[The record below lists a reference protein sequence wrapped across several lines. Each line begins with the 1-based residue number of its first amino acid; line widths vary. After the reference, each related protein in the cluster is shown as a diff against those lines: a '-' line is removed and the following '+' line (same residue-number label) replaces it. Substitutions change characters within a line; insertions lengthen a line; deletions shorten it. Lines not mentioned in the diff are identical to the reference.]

1 MNFKRIARALV
12 CLVLVCALV
21 VNISPIKTEAIVA
34 EAVATY
40 LGYGIV
46 AALVLGTAGFVISP
60 TGQDQ
65 LENLGHAFQT
75 SMYQWGTSAEKL
87 EEVEEFF
94 AGLTLYNG
102 GTGSGDD
109 DDDID
114 HRFKIPEAIRRGV
127 AAFTAAAILAGS
139 LVVPEKTLEAPNG
152 YTFYGE
158 HCLVTAPAPS
168 DTLPYTCLCYS
179 PGDVNFEYWLFCG
192 TAPFDIYFSNNKNYW
207 LDSNSDPFV
216 VYVLDDAADL
226 QWFKATNDDS
236 SEYIGSYQVVW
247 ANHDIVDD
255 SNSEIIRVE
264 GSAASSIFT
273 ETTTVEPD
281 IYVGDIPDKVKDG
294 TITEETLEL
303 PMWEIDYTKLATA
316 NPDLAV
322 AVTDLLQNVASGSI
336 TYEDYLN
343 EFAPAVIPDPDP
355 EPEPEP
361 DPTTGADDLILGD
374 IKTSTF
380 FETLTDVVTAP
391 FKWIWEKLD
400 TKLDILKPPEFDF
413 DKLTSIVTAPSRWIW
428 EKLETVVLPAIR
440 AIPDKLLELGTLIES
455 IPGIIT
461 DKMAE
466 IGAQTKAAIEALVVP
481 DEDYLTDKVN
491 ALCEEFAF
499 ADSIVK
505 TAKEL
510 KVGLAGVT
518 TEPPVIY
525 INLGATRGSYD
536 IGGVVP
542 FIDMRWYAEYKPTA
556 DALISAFLWICFI
569 WRMLIHLPGIISGAS
584 GLFNITPMP
593 STHTSPIGAFKG
605 NNSLSAVDP
614 KSGMTYGEMLNLYH
628 EDLYDNPWWEKHF
641 GRNPSF
647 STLQEL
653 YDIDPD

>member
-60 TGQDQ
+60 TGQEQ

-87 EEVEEFF
+87 DEVEEFF
-94 AGLTLYNG
+94 TGLTLYNG
-102 GTGSGDD
+102 STGDGDD
-109 DDDID
+109 DGDID
-114 HRFKIPEAIRRGV
+114 RRFKIPEAIRRGI
-127 AAFTAAAILAGS
+127 AAFTVAAILAGS
-139 LVVPEKTLEAPNG
+139 LSVPDKLNEAPEGYAYYNG
-152 YTFYGE
+152 ILLPTLPCSVDPNSTHAIIYRIDDTFYYASQAYGSGYYFV
-158 HCLVTAPAPS
+158 CSSATQFRAKSNTYLRPLVDGVWITNNS
-168 DTLPYTCLCYS
+168 DDRCIFMIGSSSAVKRNISQL
-179 PGDVNFEYWLFCG
+179 V
-192 TAPFDIYFSNNKNYW
+192 FSNRDMIY
-207 LDSNSDPFV
+207 DGTV
-216 VYVLDDAADL
+216 V
-226 QWFKATNDDS
+226 FSGMEPTSHAT
-236 SEYIGSYQVVW
+236 
-247 ANHDIVDD
+247 A
-255 SNSEIIRVE
+255 
-264 GSAASSIFT
+264 F
-273 ETTTVEPD
+273 VEPD

-294 TITEETLEL
+294 SLTEETLEL
-303 PMWEIDYTKLATA
+303 PLWEIDYSKILTA
-316 NPDLAV
+316 NPDLSV
-322 AVTDLLQNVASGSI
+322 AVTNLLSDVATGKI
-336 TYEDYLN
+336 TYEDYLT
-343 EFAPAVIPDPDP
+343 EFQPTAVPDPEPEP

-361 DPTTGADDLILGD
+361 DPTTGADDADLILGD
-374 IKTSTF
+374 IKTNTF
-380 FETLTDVVTAP
+380 FETLTDIVTAP
-391 FKWIWEKLD
+391 FKWIWEKLE
-400 TKLDILKPPEFDF
+400 TKLDTLKPIEFDF

-440 AIPDKLLELGTLIES
+440 SIPDKLSELGTLIES

-525 INLGATRGSYD
+525 INLGATRGSYN
-536 IGGVVP
+536 IGGTVP
-542 FIDMRWYAEYKPTA
+542 FLDLRWYAEYKSTV
-556 DALISAFLWICFI
+556 DGLISAFLWICFV
-569 WRMLIHLPGIISGAS
+569 WRMLVKLPGIISG
-584 GLFNITPMP
+584 MP
-593 STHTSPIGAFKG
+593 GDFVMTGVHHI
-605 NNSLSAVDP
+605 
-614 KSGMTYGEMLNLYH
+614 GMTEALPVRKKEYEIQRMSNRETIRKG
-628 EDLYDNPWWEKHF
+628 
-641 GRNPSF
+641 
-647 STLQEL
+647 
-653 YDIDPD
+653 PDK

>member
-1 MNFKRIARALV
+1 MNFKRIARALI

-65 LENLGHAFQT
+65 LESLGHAFQT

-114 HRFKIPEAIRRGV
+114 HRFKIPESIRRGV

-139 LVVPEKTLEAPNG
+139 LVVPDKLNEAPHG
-152 YTFYGE
+152 YIFYGE
-158 HCLVTAPAPS
+158 HCLPTGPGPTES
-168 DTLPYTCLCYS
+168 LPYACIVYL
-179 PGDVNFEYWLFCG
+179 PGSESFRFYCG
-192 TAPFDIYFSNNKNYW
+192 PNPFYIRQIYGGPYYMYPGGASFTTYF
-207 LDSNSDPFV
+207 LDSATSVEWSVTNFDKSYAAV
-216 VYVLDDAADL
+216 VNNEII
-226 QWFKATNDDS
+226 WS
-236 SEYIGSYQVVW
+236 
-247 ANHDIVDD
+247 NHDIVDED
-255 SNSEIIRVE
+255 DRSLVVFE
-264 GSAASSIFT
+264 GSAATNVKF
-273 ETTTVEPD
+273 ETVFPE

-294 TITEETLEL
+294 SLTEENLEL
-303 PMWEIDYTKLATA
+303 PMWEIDYTKLAIA

-343 EFAPAVIPDPDP
+343 EFVPAVVPDPDPEP

-361 DPTTGADDLILGD
+361 DPTTGADDFILGD

-428 EKLETVVLPAIR
+428 EKLETVILPAIR
-440 AIPDKLLELGTLIES
+440 EIHDKLSELGTLIES

-536 IGGVVP
+536 IGGTVP
-542 FIDMRWYAEYKPTA
+542 FLDLRWYAEYKPTV
-556 DALISAFLWICFI
+556 DSLISAFLWICFV
-569 WRMLIHLPGIISGAS
+569 WRMLVKLPGIISG
-584 GLFNITPMP
+584 MP
-593 STHTSPIGAFKG
+593 GDFVMTGVHHI
-605 NNSLSAVDP
+605 
-614 KSGMTYGEMLNLYH
+614 GMTDALPVRKKEYEIQRMSNREMIR
-628 EDLYDNPWWEKHF
+628 K
-641 GRNPSF
+641 G
-647 STLQEL
+647 
-653 YDIDPD
+653 PDK

>member
-139 LVVPEKTLEAPNG
+139 LVVPDKLNEAPEGYAYYNG
-152 YTFYGE
+152 ILLPEFVSSYSYNLLYELSDGSLRMVSCTKEMLKYVSSSGE
-158 HCLVTAPAPS
+158 LRI
-168 DTLPYTCLCYS
+168 YS
-179 PGDVNFEYWLFCG
+179 STQNSHYAISG
-192 TAPFDIYFSNNKNYW
+192 
-207 LDSNSDPFV
+207 LDSYSDSTWNYGSDQASTTLIVYRPGSSAKFIWADHDFYDKNSGGLILSGMAPTSM
-216 VYVLDDAADL
+216 
-226 QWFKATNDDS
+226 ATN
-236 SEYIGSYQVVW
+236 
-247 ANHDIVDD
+247 
-255 SNSEIIRVE
+255 
-264 GSAASSIFT
+264 F
-273 ETTTVEPD
+273 VEPD

-294 TITEETLEL
+294 SVTEDTLVL
-303 PMWEIDYTKLATA
+303 PIYEFDYTSLATG

-322 AVTDLLQNVASGSI
+322 AVTDLLSNVASGSI

-343 EFAPAVIPDPDP
+343 EFAPAVVPDPDP

-361 DPTTGADDLILGD
+361 DPTMSADDLILGD

-428 EKLETVVLPAIR
+428 EKLETVILPAIR
-440 AIPDKLLELGTLIES
+440 AIPDKLSELGTLIES

-466 IGAQTKAAIEALVVP
+466 IGAQTKTAIEALVVP
-481 DEDYLTDKVN
+481 DEDYLTDRVN

-536 IGGVVP
+536 IGGTVP
-542 FIDMRWYAEYKPTA
+542 FLDLRWYAEYKPTV
-556 DALISAFLWICFI
+556 DSLISAFLWICFV
-569 WRMLIHLPGIISGAS
+569 WRMLVKLPGIISG
-584 GLFNITPMP
+584 MP
-593 STHTSPIGAFKG
+593 GDFVMTGVHHI
-605 NNSLSAVDP
+605 
-614 KSGMTYGEMLNLYH
+614 GMTDALPVRKKEYEIQRMSNREMIR
-628 EDLYDNPWWEKHF
+628 K
-641 GRNPSF
+641 G
-647 STLQEL
+647 
-653 YDIDPD
+653 PDK

>member
-1 MNFKRIARALV
+1 MNFKRIARMLV

-21 VNISPIKTEAIVA
+21 VNISPIKTEAIVG

-87 EEVEEFF
+87 EEVGEFF

-139 LVVPEKTLEAPNG
+139 LVVPDKSNPASTG
-152 YTFYGE
+152 WMFYGE
-158 HCLVTAPAPS
+158 HYFPEFPILEDYPYMLLTVNGSQYKLAYSKDPAYSEGSVSSTWFPTAVATERRISYFSPS
-168 DTLPYTCLCYS
+168 LIQNWNISSSYS
-179 PGDVNFEYWLFCG
+179 INEAESLNKSFYINSSRYLWSNY
-192 TAPFDIYFSNNKNYW
+192 DIYYYGDGTT
-207 LDSNSDPFV
+207 L
-216 VYVLDDAADL
+216 VYA
-226 QWFKATNDDS
+226 
-236 SEYIGSYQVVW
+236 GSQP
-247 ANHDIVDD
+247 
-255 SNSEIIRVE
+255 
-264 GSAASSIFT
+264 SAYPNTSI
-273 ETTTVEPD
+273 EPD

-294 TITEETLEL
+294 SVTEDTLEL

-343 EFAPAVIPDPDP
+343 EFVPAVVPDPDP

-361 DPTTGADDLILGD
+361 DPTTGADDFILGD

-428 EKLETVVLPAIR
+428 EKLETVILPAIW
-440 AIPDKLLELGTLIES
+440 AIPDKLSELGTLIES

-491 ALCEEFAF
+491 ALCEEFGF

-536 IGGVVP
+536 IGGIVP
-542 FIDMRWYAEYKPTA
+542 FLDLRWYAEYKPTV
-556 DALISAFLWICFI
+556 DSLISAFLWICFV
-569 WRMLIHLPGIISGAS
+569 WRMLVKLPGIISG
-584 GLFNITPMP
+584 MP
-593 STHTSPIGAFKG
+593 GDFVMTGVHHI
-605 NNSLSAVDP
+605 
-614 KSGMTYGEMLNLYH
+614 GMTDALPVRKKEYEVQRMSNREMIR
-628 EDLYDNPWWEKHF
+628 K
-641 GRNPSF
+641 G
-647 STLQEL
+647 
-653 YDIDPD
+653 PDK

>member
-1 MNFKRIARALV
+1 MNFKRIARALI

-87 EEVEEFF
+87 EEVGEFF

-127 AAFTAAAILAGS
+127 AAFTAGAILVGS
-139 LVVPEKTLEAPNG
+139 LAVPDKLNEAPEGYAYYNG
-152 YTFYGE
+152 FLLPDYPAELDAYPFR
-158 HCLVTAPAPS
+158 LVEGKL
-168 DTLPYTCLCYS
+168 D
-179 PGDVNFEYWLFCG
+179 GDVYLFASNSPFYLGG
-192 TAPFDIYFSNNKNYW
+192 TTSLDLYPYHTSDCLRFRFDI
-207 LDSNSDPFV
+207 SDLPSG
-216 VYVLDDAADL
+216 D
-226 QWFKATNDDS
+226 WHGKASFTNTS
-236 SEYIGSYQVVW
+236 SSQHIGSNTVIW
-247 ANHDIVDD
+247 ANYDVINYSDKSTVIL
-255 SNSEIIRVE
+255 SGSEPTSRPT
-264 GSAASSIFT
+264 IF
-273 ETTTVEPD
+273 VEPD

-294 TITEETLEL
+294 SLTEENLEL
-303 PMWEIDYTKLATA
+303 PMWEIDYTKLANA

-322 AVTDLLQNVASGSI
+322 GITNLLSDVAAGKI
-336 TYEDYLN
+336 TYEDYLT
-343 EFAPAVIPDPDP
+343 EFQSAVAPDLDP

-361 DPTTGADDLILGD
+361 DPTTGEDDLILGD

-380 FETLTDVVTAP
+380 FETLTDVVTVP

-400 TKLDILKPPEFDF
+400 IKLDILKPPEFDF

-440 AIPDKLLELGTLIES
+440 AIPDKLSELGLLIES

-466 IGAQTKAAIEALVVP
+466 IGAQTKAAIESLVVP

-536 IGGVVP
+536 IGGTVP
-542 FIDMRWYAEYKPTA
+542 FLDLRWYAEYKPTV
-556 DALISAFLWICFI
+556 DSLISAFLWICFV
-569 WRMLIHLPGIISGAS
+569 WRMLVKLPGIISG
-584 GLFNITPMP
+584 MP
-593 STHTSPIGAFKG
+593 GDFVMTGVHHI
-605 NNSLSAVDP
+605 
-614 KSGMTYGEMLNLYH
+614 GMTDALPVRKKEYEVQRMSNREMIR
-628 EDLYDNPWWEKHF
+628 K
-641 GRNPSF
+641 G
-647 STLQEL
+647 
-653 YDIDPD
+653 PDK